1 MVMRS
6 DLRLRHW
13 DVDQIQGELKSWF
26 PRHEVDVVNKCY
38 NFVYGDNDLD
48 WHFGEYPQ
56 LTQSVIDNP
65 DNQEF
70 QTIVHECR
78 SRCALL
84 WAGGQACI
92 RVVCI
97 CDLGTRTRPSIVVAC
112 TLQAV
117 FQQAGYNSIGPVELF
132 CV

>member
-1 MVMRS
+1 MVISS

-13 DVDQIQGELKSWF
+13 DVDQIKGEMQSWF
-26 PRHEVDVVNKCY
+26 PRHKVDIVHKCY
-38 NFVYGDNDLD
+38 NVGYGDMHLD
-48 WHFGEYPQ
+48 WHCGEYTQ
-56 LTQSVIDNP
+56 ITQSVIENP
-65 DNQEF
+65 EF
-70 QTIVHECR
+70 QTFVHTCR
-78 SRCALL
+78 SRGELL

-97 CDLGTRTRPSIVVAC
+97 CDQSTRTSPSIVVVS

>member
-13 DVDQIQGELKSWF
+13 DVDQIQGEMKSWF
-26 PRHEVDVVNKCY
+26 PRHEVDIVHKCY
-38 NFVYGDNDLD
+38 NFGYGDNDLD
-48 WHFGEYPQ
+48 WHLGKYPQ

-65 DNQEF
+65 ENQEF

-78 SRCALL
+78 SRCELL
-84 WAGGQACI
+84 WAGGQECI

-97 CDLGTRTRPSIVVAC
+97 CDLGTRTRPSTVVAS

-117 FQQAGYNSIGPVELF
+117 YLQAGYNSIGPVEIF

>member
-1 MVMRS
+1 MRS
-6 DLRLRHW
+6 DLGLRHW

-26 PRHEVDVVNKCY
+26 PRYEIDIVLKCY

-48 WHFGEYPQ
+48 WHLGKYPQ

-65 DNQEF
+65 ENQEF

-78 SRCALL
+78 SRCELL
-84 WAGGQACI
+84 WAGGQECI

-97 CDLGTRTRPSIVVAC
+97 CDQGTRTSPSIVVAS

-117 FQQAGYNSIGPVELF
+117 YLQAGYNSIGPVEIF